1 MMTALSPAVGA
12 GEAALASCSALTY
25 TILLQRLFRAAACR
39 VFRVWWENLVD
50 NKLVSRRAVR
60 PTRQR
65 MHAAAAVL
73 PATLPLSRAF
83 TYRGRWRAKRQL
95 GLGLG
100 GASCRPSTALAGW
113 LAACEFRDERARIP
127 GLLDEQRHA
136 LWSPPLLRPAS
147 SFSPRSVL
155 LADT

>member
-12 GEAALASCSALTY
+12 GEAALVSRSALTY

-39 VFRVWWENLVD
+39 VFRVRWDSVSSRLINWCLV
-50 NKLVSRRAVR
+50 RRCDQSHNAC
-60 PTRQR
+60 TRR
-65 MHAAAAVL
+65 LRCGL
-73 PATLPLSRAF
+73 PATLRLSRAF

-100 GASCRPSTALAGW
+100 GASCRPSTG
-113 LAACEFRDERARIP
+113 LAAREFRDKWKRARIP

-136 LWSPPLLRPAS
+136 L
-147 SFSPRSVL
+147 
-155 LADT
+155 